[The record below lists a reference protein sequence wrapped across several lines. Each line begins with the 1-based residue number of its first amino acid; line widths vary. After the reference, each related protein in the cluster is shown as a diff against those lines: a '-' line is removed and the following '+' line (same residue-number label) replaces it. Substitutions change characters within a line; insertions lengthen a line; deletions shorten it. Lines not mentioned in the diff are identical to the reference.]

1 MKKISVCLF
10 ALALTA
16 CNATPQDQDFDM
28 RMAQS
33 NLPEGCNLHYAGD
46 VRVANHSEDHP
57 SRIFF
62 VNCKDT
68 VTTSE
73 THSVQQG
80 KTTVDQNNVT
90 VIRK

>member
-1 MKKISVCLF
+1 MKKISVCF
-10 ALALTA
+10 VALALTA
-16 CNATPQDQDFDM
+16 CTATPQDQDYDM
-28 RMAQS
+28 RMVQAA
-33 NLPEGCNLHYAGD
+33 LPDGCTLHYAGE
-46 VRVANHSEDHP
+46 VRVADRSEDRP
-57 SRIFF
+57 SRVFF

-73 THSVQQG
+73 THSVSQG

>member
-1 MKKISVCLF
+1 MKKFSVCF
-10 ALALTA
+10 VALALAA
-16 CNATPQDQDFDM
+16 CDATPQDQDFDM

-33 NLPEGCNLHYAGD
+33 SLPEGCELHYAGD
-46 VRVANHSEDHP
+46 VRVANHSSERP

-62 VNCKDT
+62 VDCKDT

-73 THSVQQG
+73 THSVPQG
-80 KTTVDQNNVT
+80 KTSVDQNNVT